1 MLVLLQRLAQRPE
14 LCGFFFGTDAHE
26 YASSAP
32 VFMPINVLLPLLV
45 SARGTVAR
53 RASTALCTA
62 LAMRDGGIDAYFASR
77 SNLVERLVTHAVQS
91 YDSACSR
98 GTQAR
103 RHGAVSTSTNDTTGG
118 YESLARD
125 AADALRAVF
134 SIIVDVVDSQHPIG
148 NELVEQLQDKMFIEL
163 VGPTLMKSDEH
174 LASVAALLTCDLLDI
189 ARGRVLDA
197 LIELIIGSFVDD
209 DASAPDSLLWSTVCK
224 RINAAAEPTGR
235 ASLYLVTSLL
245 SAPRNAILNGVVR
258 RRLVARHHIAA
269 GSSSRT
275 SLALAGQAAVTAFL
289 QLFPGQQYGSDT
301 EYAEYLA
308 DARARIRTARVAA
321 PPRPAPSVTAVPTSS
336 DDASTSAAES
346 NSTAM
351 RLATPRGSRFH
362 AGALLDAL
370 LEALANSTR
379 HSYSYNLSLTAAITA
394 LSYYDDELL
403 NDFLLNPS
411 APLQPGIVSL
421 YATLAKLAG
430 DTERRFSAAPHLQTR
445 LSMVRKDL
453 NASAEP
459 TGTL

>member
-1 MLVLLQRLAQRPE
+1 
-14 LCGFFFGTDAHE
+14 
-26 YASSAP
+26 
-32 VFMPINVLLPLLV
+32 MPINVLLPLLV
-45 SARGTVAR
+45 AARGTVAR

-62 LAMRDGGIDAYFASR
+62 LAMRDNGIDAYFASR

-91 YDSACSR
+91 YDLACSR

-103 RHGAVSTSTNDTTGG
+103 RHGAVSTSANDTTGG

-125 AADALRAVF
+125 AADSLRSVF
-134 SIIVDVVDSQHPIG
+134 SIIVDVVDSQHPIA
-148 NELVEQLQDKMFIEL
+148 NELVEQLQDKMFIVL

-189 ARGRVLDA
+189 ARGRVLDT
-197 LIELIIGSFVDD
+197 LVELIIGSFVDD

-224 RINAAAEPTGR
+224 RINAAAESTGR
-235 ASLYLVTSLL
+235 ASLYFVTSLL
-245 SAPRNAILNGVVR
+245 SAPRSSTLNGVVR

-269 GSSSRT
+269 GSSSTRT
-275 SLALAGQAAVTAFL
+275 SLSVAGQAAVLAFL

-301 EYAEYLA
+301 EYGEYLA

-321 PPRPAPSVTAVPTSS
+321 PPKPAPAVVASAD
-336 DDASTSAAES
+336 DDAATTTSAAES

-362 AGALLDAL
+362 AGALIDAL
-370 LEALANSTR
+370 MESLANCTR
-379 HSYSYNLSLTAAITA
+379 HSYTYNLSLTAAITTLA
-394 LSYYDDELL
+394 YYDDPLL

-430 DTERRFSAAPHLQTR
+430 DTERRFVAAPHLQTR
-445 LSMVRKDL
+445 LSLVRKDL
-453 NASAEP
+453 NASTEP

>member
-1 MLVLLQRLAQRPE
+1 

-45 SARGTVAR
+45 AARGTVAR

-62 LAMRDGGIDAYFASR
+62 LAMRDNGIDAYFASR

-91 YDSACSR
+91 YDLACSR

-103 RHGAVSTSTNDTTGG
+103 RHGAVSTSANDTTGG

-125 AADALRAVF
+125 AADSLRSVF
-134 SIIVDVVDSQHPIG
+134 SIIVDVVDTQHPIA
-148 NELVEQLQDKMFIEL
+148 NELVEQLQDKMFIVL

-189 ARGRVLDA
+189 ARGRVLDT
-197 LIELIIGSFVDD
+197 LVELIIGSFVDD

-235 ASLYLVTSLL
+235 ASLYFVTSLL
-245 SAPRNAILNGVVR
+245 SAPRSSILNGVVR

-275 SLALAGQAAVTAFL
+275 SLSLAGQAAVTAFL

-321 PPRPAPSVTAVPTSS
+321 PPRPAPAVAAATTDDEAATSS
-336 DDASTSAAES
+336 SAAATAAAES

-362 AGALLDAL
+362 AGALIDAL
-370 LEALANSTR
+370 MESLANCTR
-379 HSYSYNLSLTAAITA
+379 HSYTYNLSLTAAITA
-394 LSYYDDELL
+394 LAYYDDPLL

-430 DTERRFSAAPHLQTR
+430 DTERRFVAAPHLQTR
-445 LSMVRKDL
+445 LSLVRKDL
-453 NASAEP
+453 NASVEP